1 MYYMHFNDSDILEY
15 LLEKYGIEDV
25 VQFINEDATPAQ
37 VRDAIK
43 KRYKAEIYYYEPGTK
58 GSERRVIEPVAYGKS
73 KGDNDVVRAF
83 QPMGDTRSES
93 PEWKMFRLDRIRQW
107 KPLRNNHFEEPPGP
121 EYPDL
126 QDKKYNPNGD
136 KGMSVCYMNA
146 DFKRTKMRNDAILK
160 YNDERRR
167 KKIEDDP
174 YYEFNKNI
182 DNAIDATPEIIR
194 RLRWAEEDKNRRFRK
209 KSKK

>member
-1 MYYMHFNDSDILEY
+1 MLLKDKKALQYLIESYGYEFIIDI
-15 LLEKYGIEDV
+15 
-25 VQFINEDATPAQ
+25 INEDASPAQ
-37 VRDAIK
+37 VKDAIK
-43 KRYKAEIYYYEPGTK
+43 KRYKAEIYYYDENTK
-58 GSERRVIEPVAYGKS
+58 GSKRRIIEPVAYGLS
-73 KGDNDVVRAF
+73 KGHNPVVRAF
-83 QPMGDTRSES
+83 QPMGDTRSIA
-93 PEWKMFRLDRIRQW
+93 PEWKMFRLDRIRKW
-107 KPLRNNHFEEPPGP
+107 KALRNNRFEEPPGP

-160 YNDERRR
+160 YNAERRR

-174 YYEFNKNI
+174 YYEFNRNV

-194 RLRWAEEDKNRRFRK
+194 RLRWAEEDKNRRSRK

>member
-1 MYYMHFNDSDILEY
+1 MLLKDKKALQYLIESYGYEFIIDI
-15 LLEKYGIEDV
+15 
-25 VQFINEDATPAQ
+25 INEDASPAQ
-37 VRDAIK
+37 VKDAIK
-43 KRYKAEIYYYEPGTK
+43 KRYKAEIYYYDENTK
-58 GSERRVIEPVAYGKS
+58 GSKRRIIEPVAYGLS
-73 KGDNDVVRAF
+73 KGHNPVVRAF
-83 QPMGDTRSES
+83 QPMGDTRSIS
-93 PEWKMFRLDRIRQW
+93 PEWKMFRLDRIRKW
-107 KPLRNNHFEEPPGP
+107 KALRNNRFEEPPGP

-160 YNDERRR
+160 YNAERRR

-174 YYEFNKNI
+174 YYEFNRNV

-194 RLRWAEEDKNRRFRK
+194 RLRWAEEDKNRRSRK